1 MRKWNMLFYGEI
13 VIFVPKLSPEA
24 QFGPWTIKLST
35 FVLQQSILDSISSV
49 PLDSTP
55 RGQLDMR
62 NVCPAPRS
70 LLYPLAGWR
79 CFLFPVS
86 SLSSRPHP
94 LCSSWQ
100 LHRLGW
106 LTGLRRRLSPSL
118 SLSLS
123 IRSVEW
129 LTVLAGG
136 SGAGRAAVTCRGRA
150 SPATIIQKVRRSFPC
165 LPAGRK
171 RAPPSYA
178 FGSDPITVY
187 TCVVSTEASAP
198 KLCIRIWPNYSIYM
212 CRIH

>member
-1 MRKWNMLFYGEI
+1 VAHGAEAAT
-13 VIFVPKLSPEA
+13 LSLP
-24 QFGPWTIKLST
+24 
-35 FVLQQSILDSISSV
+35 
-49 PLDSTP
+49 
-55 RGQLDMR
+55 
-62 NVCPAPRS
+62 
-70 LLYPLAGWR
+70 
-79 CFLFPVS
+79 
-86 SLSSRPHP
+86 
-94 LCSSWQ
+94 
-100 LHRLGW
+100 
-106 LTGLRRRLSPSL
+106 
-118 SLSLS
+118 LSLS

-198 KLCIRIWPNYSIYM
+198 QVMHSDLTQLQYIHVSYPLTSMLIIGCICLLLGPPLIPFSFSIS
-212 CRIH
+212 CNLDVLN